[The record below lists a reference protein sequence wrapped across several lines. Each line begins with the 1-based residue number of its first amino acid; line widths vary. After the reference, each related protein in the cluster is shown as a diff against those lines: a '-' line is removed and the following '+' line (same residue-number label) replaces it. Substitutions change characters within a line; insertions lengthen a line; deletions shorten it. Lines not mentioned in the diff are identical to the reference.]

1 MATRLTE
8 SLEGQKSQVELTA
21 RLSSR
26 RAWER
31 RRTLLEWLRALPYLA
46 PSLIAFAIFVFIPLV
61 RSVILSTYG
70 TNPIGQMTTFVG
82 LKYYQRLLTSA
93 VYHNSLLVTIK
104 FVLYTVPGVLLVSLI
119 LATLGNL
126 RLKGISIYRV
136 AFALTISI
144 SGATAAL
151 LFMFLYHPVVG
162 IFNYLLS
169 LVGISPVPW
178 LIDTKWA
185 LFAVAIPRIW
195 LQAGFATVVL
205 LAGMQGISDELY
217 EAAKIDGAGFWQ
229 SWRNIT
235 FPLITPSLFFLLV
248 VITLS
253 AFQTFT
259 EVNVLTKGGP
269 IDSTQVVVHEIY
281 RSFYFNGQ
289 YGYASA
295 QALILFVVIL
305 ALTTVQFG
313 VLEKR
318 VHYA

>member
-1 MATRLTE
+1 MELSV
-8 SLEGQKSQVELTA
+8 SL
-21 RLSSR
+21 RSR
-26 RAWER
+26 RVRER
-31 RRTLLEWLRALPYLA
+31 RRTVLEWLKAVPYLA
-46 PSLIAFAIFVFIPLV
+46 PSLITFTIFVFIPLI

-82 LKYYQRLLTSA
+82 FKYYERLLTSEI
-93 VYHNSLLVTIK
+93 YHNSLLVTLK
-104 FVLYTVPGVLLVSLI
+104 FVLYTVPGVLLVSLV

-126 RLKGISIYRV
+126 RLRGISIYRV

-151 LFMFLYHPVVG
+151 LFMFLYHPVIG
-162 IFNYLLS
+162 IFNYLLG
-169 LVGISPVPW
+169 LVDLGPVPW

-185 LFAVAIPRIW
+185 LVAVAIPRIW

-217 EAAKIDGAGFWQ
+217 EAARIDGAGFWQ
-229 SWRNIT
+229 SWRHIT

-248 VITLS
+248 VTTLS

-259 EVNVLTKGGP
+259 EVNVLTGGGP

-295 QALILFVVIL
+295 QALVLFVIIL
-305 ALTTVQFG
+305 SLTIIQFG
-313 VLEKR
+313 VVEKR